1 LEGPVPPTGLVGDG
15 TSGVNDGPDGGCGGG
30 VTVNFDAG
38 ADAAAGAGNAFELLE
53 GAGVGFDQLNV
64 GNEFEAPGDCEDG
77 PPARTDVGRARLGEE
92 VDGGWL
98 GMVTPWLS
106 ANETCF
112 VLGSVDDAAAD
123 PDTGNVADGADEPGT
138 PKDGS
143 GFEGA
148 AEPETPKDGV
158 GFEGAA
164 APEASKD
171 GVGFGGADEPGTP
184 KDGNGFEVAAE
195 KGTWKDGNELP
206 SAAEPGALKR
216 GEGGTE
222 CEDSALGAVVGVA
235 GAPAP
240 GTPKDGEAWKGLAAV
255 GGTKEVVFGLKPK
268 DDRLNGL
275 FEG

>member
-1 LEGPVPPTGLVGDG
+1 MEGPVPPTGLVGEG

-77 PPARTDVGRARLGEE
+77 PPARTDVGRARLGKE

-98 GMVTPWLS
+98 GTVTPWLS

-112 VLGSVDDAAAD
+112 ILGSVDDAAAD
-123 PDTGNVADGADEPGT
+123 PDTGNIAD
-138 PKDGS
+138 
-143 GFEGA
+143 
-148 AEPETPKDGV
+148 
-158 GFEGAA
+158 
-164 APEASKD
+164 
-171 GVGFGGADEPGTP
+171 GADEPGTP
-184 KDGNGFEVAAE
+184 KDGNGFESAAE
-195 KGTWKDGNELP
+195 KGTRKDGNELP

-216 GEGGTE
+216 GEGGTG